1 MPPPPRDRRSRRSPV
16 SKASGGDQ
24 PSRGQHETPDYT
36 GVPSAVFTIPELT
49 RVGVDEAEAREQGL
63 EVEIKINDMSDWYS
77 VERVGESHA
86 AAKVLLEK
94 GSSRILGAHLLG
106 PEASELINFF
116 GLAMR
121 TGLTATDL
129 KKLVSAYPSAASDL
143 GYLL

>member
-1 MPPPPRDRRSRRSPV
+1 MKV
-16 SKASGGDQ
+16 NLLEGNV
-24 PSRGQHETPDYT
+24 ETPDYT

-49 RVGVDEAEAREQGL
+49 RVGLDETQAHEQQL
-63 EVEIKINDMSDWYS
+63 DVEVKVTDMSDWHS
-77 VERVGESHA
+77 VERVGEHHA

-94 GSSRILGAHLLG
+94 GTGRILGAHLLG

-143 GYLL
+143 GYLI